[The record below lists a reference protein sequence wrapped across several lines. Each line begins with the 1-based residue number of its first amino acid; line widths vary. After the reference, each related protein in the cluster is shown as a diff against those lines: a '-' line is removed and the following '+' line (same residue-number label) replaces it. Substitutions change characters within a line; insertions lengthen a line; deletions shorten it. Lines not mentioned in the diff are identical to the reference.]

1 MVVDFSGA
9 SPLPQDRVGFSPSR
23 VGQHSPV
30 LARRVQAGRPHAY
43 PPNCDFG
50 SVRRR
55 ARYSAALG
63 RQGARLS
70 PLLAGSTVLAVMH
83 GGRRNRYRHDTR
95 HCAAPSAHGGAALL
109 LRVLRAA
116 ARLPTAGLLRAGELF
131 WATLSP
137 PSRGG
142 GITGGRSGGE
152 IVSGKKGV
160 PRNRAVRPGA
170 ATSRRTGAKLQ
181 GSVHR

>member
-1 MVVDFSGA
+1 MVADFSGA

-50 SVRRR
+50 NVRRR

-70 PLLAGSTVLAVMH
+70 PLLAGSTVLAVIR

-95 HCAAPSAHGGAALL
+95 HCAAPSAHG
-109 LRVLRAA
+109 AA
-116 ARLPTAGLLRAGELF
+116 ARLPTAGLLRAGILRAAELF

-142 GITGGRSGGE
+142 GITGAAAAARS
-152 IVSGKKGV
+152 
-160 PRNRAVRPGA
+160 
-170 ATSRRTGAKLQ
+170 
-181 GSVHR
+181 